1 MEGNEASVRQST
13 YIKQSGGLPI
23 KAVLPVFLLPVFNF
37 IYKNNKSEPMTNR
50 HKVRIILL
58 WWRRGES
65 NPCPKNIPI
74 RFLRVQTV
82 FDNAYDAK
90 KPTKAASMRSF
101 YPRLL

>member
-1 MEGNEASVRQST
+1 MASKSHINTEFYNENTIELELKGSD
-13 YIKQSGGLPI
+13 
-23 KAVLPVFLLPVFNF
+23 FNGAF
-37 IYKNNKSEPMTNR
+37 I
-50 HKVRIILL
+50 